1 MIITCMLQG
10 TLCNTG
16 IPCTCFGGNICSVG
30 NRRSH
35 HEQEYLFGKIM
46 MMIELLNLGI
56 LVILGRYCSSI
67 ITVLLHTTS
76 KDSIDQFEETSKPE
90 LFEPSIYKQPSLS
103 LQRSDSKIIDDQ
115 QCTSGAIA
123 EKIHKKLSVT
133 SCTNR
138 HIAWPK
144 ILSPRQVL
152 KDIHRGFHLPKRF
165 HFNLHIKF
173 TSSFICNY
181 CKVASRS
188 TSQLVTCPGL

>member
-1 MIITCMLQG
+1 
-10 TLCNTG
+10 
-16 IPCTCFGGNICSVG
+16 
-30 NRRSH
+30 
-35 HEQEYLFGKIM
+35 M

-138 HIAWPK
+138 HIA
-144 ILSPRQVL
+144 
-152 KDIHRGFHLPKRF
+152 
-165 HFNLHIKF
+165 
-173 TSSFICNY
+173 
-181 CKVASRS
+181 
-188 TSQLVTCPGL
+188 